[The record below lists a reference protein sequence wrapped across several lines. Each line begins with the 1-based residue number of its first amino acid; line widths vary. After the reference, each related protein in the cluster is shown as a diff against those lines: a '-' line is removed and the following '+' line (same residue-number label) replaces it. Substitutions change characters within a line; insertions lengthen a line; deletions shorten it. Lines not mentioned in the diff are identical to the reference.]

1 LVAPQ
6 SVNFRYRLDGIDRTW
21 REAGTRRQAFY
32 ENLPP
37 GNYGFH
43 VIASN
48 NDGLWNE
55 VGDSF
60 TLEIRP
66 AVYQTTW
73 FRALSVLALLSCI
86 WLFITARIRKATQ
99 VIQSRLAERIRER
112 ERIAR
117 ELHDTLLQ
125 GFHGLMLRFQV
136 AAKLTPDAQP
146 AHPILNDALDRAD
159 VLMTESRERIRNLRY
174 EAENVIPLPEA
185 FASLG
190 DELNNIAPLHFKVT
204 VAGTSREIVPLI
216 RDEVYFIG
224 REALVNAFTHSHGS
238 TVELDIDFEESDL
251 RVRVRDDGRGLS
263 DKVLRSKGSEGHW
276 GLSGMHERAE
286 NIGSRLNIWNRVGSG
301 CEVELKVPGNLAY
314 KRTPLAPRWHRLR
327 SLVAFLP
334 SGS

>member
-1 LVAPQ
+1 M
-6 SVNFRYRLDGIDRTW
+6 RT
-21 REAGTRRQAFY
+21 F
-32 ENLPP
+32 PS

-86 WLFITARIRKATQ
+86 WFFITARIRKATQ

-204 VAGTSREIVPLI
+204 VAGTSKEIVPLI

-251 RVRVRDDGRGLS
+251 RVRVRDDGRGAQRQSSAVEGIRGTL
-263 DKVLRSKGSEGHW
+263 GSVW
-276 GLSGMHERAE
+276 VCHERAE

-301 CEVELKVPGNLAY
+301 CELELKVPGNLAY
-314 KRTPLAPRWHRLR
+314 KTDAVGASLAP
-327 SLVAFLP
+327 P
-334 SGS
+334 SFACSILAI